1 MTAPESVRH
10 LPELMEVQATRR
22 DRKVLYHYLA
32 DGEET
37 TFADLPVRAA
47 RVAGQLAAAG
57 VAPGDHVGV
66 LAEDRAVFSDA
77 FWGLQHLGAV
87 PVPLGIAGRVG
98 SEAWTTVLRDRIERL
113 RIRAVATDPAS
124 ATALAPSLPGVPAIG
139 VDASRGNPVPAGPV
153 SDIAFIQPSSGTT
166 GHPKGI
172 VISQAAVLANL
183 RSIGEQWEVDEDDV
197 GLSWLPLF
205 HDMGLIGTVI
215 NALHIGGT
223 LHQWPTESFLRSPG
237 RWIGLLEELGVTIA
251 IAPPFALELVA
262 RRWRRRGGE
271 ADLSSVRTLLVGA
284 EQIRPSVI
292 EGFAEVFEP
301 LGMRPEV
308 LCPTYGLAEATLA
321 VSAKPLDARFRTV
334 EDGIHRWT
342 SCGPAVP
349 RVDVRLAPDTNEL
362 LVRTPA
368 AMTGYLD
375 DPDATAA
382 AFTTGPDGDVWLRT
396 GDVAQLVD
404 GEVLIVGRLKEM
416 INRGGQ
422 RVAASDFE
430 LAVQGTEGILPDR
443 VVAFGDVGDDGERVV
458 VLAESRY
465 KSSKAGEVVLA
476 LRSRLADAGLPA
488 DVVELVPAGFIP
500 RTTSGKLRR
509 GAARSIWLESVAG
522 RSEAHRPAAEGLLP
536 REVSA
541 LRVSDER

>member
-1 MTAPESVRH
+1 MTRH
-10 LPELMEVQATRR
+10 AGVTSLLELAEAQAARL

-32 DGEET
+32 NGDEW
-37 TFADLPVRAA
+37 TFADLPGRAA
-47 RVAGQLAAAG
+47 RVAGQLAAGG
-57 VAPGDHVGV
+57 VEPGDHVGV
-66 LAEDRAVFSDA
+66 LAEDRAVFTDA
-77 FWGLQHLGAV
+77 FWGIQHLGAV
-87 PVPLGIAGRVG
+87 PVPLGIAGKAG
-98 SEAWTTVLRDRIERL
+98 SDPWKAVLRDRVSRL
-113 RIRAVATDPAS
+113 RITALATDLVS
-124 ATALAPSLPGVPAIG
+124 ATALGPALPEVGAIG
-139 VDASRGNPVPAGPV
+139 VDGATGDPVPAGPTH
-153 SDIAFIQPSSGTT
+153 DIAFIQPSSGTT

-172 VISQAAVLANL
+172 LVSQAALLANL
-183 RSIGEQWEVDEDDV
+183 DSIGEQWELTEADV

-215 NALHIGGT
+215 NALFTGGT

-237 RWIGLLEELGVTIA
+237 RWLGLLEELGVTVA

-271 ADLSSVRTLLVGA
+271 ADLSALRTLLVGA

-301 LGMRPEV
+301 LGLKPEV

-321 VSAKPLDARFRTV
+321 VSAKPVHDHFRTV

-349 RVDVRLAPDTNEL
+349 NVEVRLDPDTNEL

-382 AFTTGPDGDVWLRT
+382 AFVAGPDGGRWLRT

-404 GEVLIVGRLKEM
+404 GEVVIVGRLKEM
-416 INRGGQ
+416 INRNGQ
-422 RVAASDFE
+422 RVAAADFE

-458 VLAESRY
+458 LLAESRY
-465 KSSKAGEVVLA
+465 KSARAGEVVLA

-509 GAARSIWLESVAG
+509 GAARDAWQQTVAV
-522 RSEAHRPAAEGLLP
+522 RREARLP
-536 REVSA
+536 REVPA
-541 LRVSDER
+541 LGVGDER